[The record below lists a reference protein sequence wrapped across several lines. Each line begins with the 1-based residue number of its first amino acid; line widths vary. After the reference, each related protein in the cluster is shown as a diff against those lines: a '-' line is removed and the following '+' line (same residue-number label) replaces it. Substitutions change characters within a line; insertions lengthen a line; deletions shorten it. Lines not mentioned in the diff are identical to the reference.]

1 MKRKSLA
8 DARLAENAL
17 QFIPL
22 QLQGVTPEV
31 TVDLPGG
38 LVLHIPTDP
47 MTLQPVLQVLIQLG
61 ATVGVRSEGSFGADP
76 ESSGISM
83 VLPPLSARD
92 ELRRHSETGEKMRR
106 HALSL
111 LKLSSDPPKSRLRG
125 LQLEKNRAGST
136 SVYVVLGTEL

>member
-1 MKRKSLA
+1 MPRCRFQPDQWAQWIQDHSLSNLSVADFCANHQLPVHSFYFWRRKLASHSKPKELKHLA
-8 DARLAENAL
+8 DAKLAENAL

-61 ATVGVRSEGSFGADP
+61 A
-76 ESSGISM
+76 
-83 VLPPLSARD
+83 
-92 ELRRHSETGEKMRR
+92 
-106 HALSL
+106 
-111 LKLSSDPPKSRLRG
+111 SR
-125 LQLEKNRAGST
+125 QS
-136 SVYVVLGTEL
+136 